1 MISRICHNFKVSTIV
16 RKRKIATVVPPKRY
30 HFFVDTNVLIYAAKK
45 DYLALNKLVE
55 DPNNFF
61 YYTDTVK
68 REFKGDI
75 NAIPQKIHFVPALLG
90 TKIKEW
96 GFNHLSLAFPTPT
109 ELDKFKSDLFI
120 IFEAG
125 YVCYDVI
132 PFGDYPALLTNN
144 MKLYR
149 KFVSN
154 EENHSRLREAV
165 ELYGMEHLIDVKTLA
180 ECGVTFDE

>member
-1 MISRICHNFKVSTIV
+1 MFSRICRKSNFKTFVA
-16 RKRKIATVVPPKRY
+16 KQKIATVVPPKRFHY
-30 HFFVDTNVLIYAAKK
+30 FVDTNVLIYAAKK
-45 DYLALNKLVE
+45 DYPALNKLVE

-68 REFKGDI
+68 REFQGDI
-75 NAIPQKIHFVPALLG
+75 NAIPQKIRFVPALLG
-90 TKIKEW
+90 TKIKDW
-96 GFNHLSLAFPTPT
+96 GFSHLSLAFPTPT

-149 KFVSN
+149 KFV
-154 EENHSRLREAV
+154 R
-165 ELYGMEHLIDVKTLA
+165 
-180 ECGVTFDE
+180 